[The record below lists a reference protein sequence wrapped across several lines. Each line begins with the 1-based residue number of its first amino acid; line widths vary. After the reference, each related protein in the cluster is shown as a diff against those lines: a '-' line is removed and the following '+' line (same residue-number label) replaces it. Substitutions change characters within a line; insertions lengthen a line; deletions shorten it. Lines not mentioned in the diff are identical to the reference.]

1 MSKNSEKKFAREV
14 LLKSKEFSDVQPD
27 FLGAILKDDFYTLA
41 DAHAAV
47 DRFFGKVS
55 AAKTEQ
61 EAPSDAKESRKE
73 VQ

>member
-27 FLGAILKDDFYTLA
+27 FLSAILKDDFYTLT

-61 EAPSDAKESRKE
+61 KAPSDAKESRKE

>member
-1 MSKNSEKKFAREV
+1 MSKRNETKFAREV

-47 DRFFGKVS
+47 DRFFERAP
-55 AAKTEQ
+55 AAV
-61 EAPSDAKESRKE
+61 KESRKE